1 MRAAFFIYNCT
12 ITVPMIWRGICL
24 HTLKE
29 LSWFFRA
36 YWKRYTIGI
45 LFLFL
50 IDVLMLWPPRLI
62 GETVDAMRNSS
73 LTPQDLTRT
82 VAILLALG
90 VGLYVMRFAWRY
102 LLNGGALI
110 LERILR
116 ERLFAHL
123 TRMTPSFYHRRRSG
137 DLMAVATNDIPAI
150 EQTASTGVLTLVD
163 SLFMTLLT
171 LGVMVTV
178 IDWKLTLAALIPM
191 PFLAWS
197 TAYYGRLLHER
208 FYLAQEAF
216 GEMNDHVQQSV
227 SGVRV
232 LRAFVQE
239 KEDMEAYR
247 RVSEKTLER
256 NVSVSR
262 IDALFEP
269 TIGIIIGFSFL
280 IGLGYGTYLVFTSA
294 ISLGDLV
301 AFNLYLG
308 LLIWPMFAFGWLV
321 NVLQRGGASHKRLSE
336 LLEEQPD
343 VQEAAHPVTA
353 ETPNTVEA
361 RQFSFAYPGSEKPAL
376 TDITFSL
383 GEGKTLGVVG
393 RTGSGKSTL
402 CRALLHQYEL
412 KEQSLFVGGVPIE
425 QLSFAALREKIAYVP
440 QEHLLFSRTIAENV
454 AFGRPQATEAEIL
467 HALKLA
473 EMDNDLAQFRDGLQ
487 TMVGE
492 KGVTLSGGQKQRVS
506 IARALLLDAGILI
519 LDDSLSAV
527 DARTEEAILRH
538 LRKERAHKTT
548 IITAHRLSA
557 VQHAELILVLDEG
570 RIVERG
576 THDELMQQNGW
587 YAEQYRRQQM
597 ERDVAG

>member
-1 MRAAFFIYNCT
+1 MQ
-12 ITVPMIWRGICL
+12 
-24 HTLKE
+24 TLRQ

-36 YWKRYTIGI
+36 YWKRYVIGI
-45 LFLFL
+45 SVLFI
-50 IDVLMLWPPRLI
+50 IDVLMLWPPKLI
-62 GETVDAMRNSS
+62 GDTVDSIRNSS
-73 LTPQDLTRT
+73 LTDADLTQT
-82 VAILLALG
+82 VVILLVLG
-90 VGLYVMRFAWRY
+90 VSLYGLRFLWRF

-110 LERILR
+110 LERTLR

-123 TRMTPSFYHRRRSG
+123 TRMTPSFFHRKRSG

-163 SLFMTLLT
+163 ALFMTLLT
-171 LGVMVTV
+171 LGVMVTA

-239 KEDMEAYR
+239 KADIEAYR

-294 ISLGDLV
+294 ISLGGLV

-321 NVLQRGGASHKRLSE
+321 NVLQRGGASHKRFTE
-336 LLEEQPD
+336 LMVEQPD
-343 VQEAAHPVTA
+343 VTEAANPVTSHIA
-353 ETPNTVEA
+353 NTVEA
-361 RQFSFAYPGSEKPAL
+361 SHFSFTYPGTDKPAL
-376 TDITFSL
+376 TDISFRL
-383 GEGKTLGVVG
+383 GEGETLGIVG

-402 CRALLHQYEL
+402 CRALLHQYQM
-412 KEQSLFVGGVPIE
+412 KEQVLFIGGIPIE
-425 QLSFAALREKIAYVP
+425 GLAFDTLREKIGYVP

-454 AFGRPQATEAEIL
+454 TFGKPQATTEEVM
-467 HALKLA
+467 HALELA
-473 EMDNDLAQFRDGLQ
+473 EMKRDLAQFRDGLQ

-492 KGVTLSGGQKQRVS
+492 KGVTLSGGQKQRIS
-506 IARALLLDAGILI
+506 IARALLMDAGILI

-527 DARTEEAILRH
+527 DARTEESILRH
-538 LRKERAHKTT
+538 LRQERADKTT

-557 VQHAELILVLDEG
+557 VQHAQLILVLDEG
-570 RIVERG
+570 QIVERG
-576 THDELMQQNGW
+576 THDDLMQRNGW

-597 ERDVAG
+597 EQDVAG

>member
-1 MRAAFFIYNCT
+1 
-12 ITVPMIWRGICL
+12 L
-24 HTLKE
+24 KTLKE

-36 YWKRYTIGI
+36 HWKRYTIGI
-45 LFLFL
+45 AFLFF
-50 IDVLMLWPPRLI
+50 IDILMLWPPRLI

-73 LTPQDLTRT
+73 LTAQDLTRT
-82 VAILLALG
+82 VTILLALG
-90 VGLYVMRFAWRY
+90 VGLYAMRFAWRY

-110 LERILR
+110 LERTLR
-116 ERLFAHL
+116 ERLFGHL
-123 TRMTPSFYHRRRSG
+123 TRMTPSFYHRKRSG

-171 LGVMVTV
+171 LGVMVTA

-216 GEMNDHVQQSV
+216 GEMNDHVQQSI

-239 KEDMEAYR
+239 KEDIEAYR

-269 TIGIIIGFSFL
+269 TIAIIIGFSFL

-294 ISLGDLV
+294 ISLGELV

-336 LLEEQPD
+336 LLVEQPD
-343 VQEAAHPVTA
+343 VHEVDHPIAA
-353 ETPNTVEA
+353 ETPHTVEA
-361 RQFSFAYPGSEKPAL
+361 RHFSFAYPGSDKLAL
-376 TDITFSL
+376 SDITFSL
-383 GEGKTLGVVG
+383 GEGETLGIVG

-402 CRALLHQYEL
+402 CRALLHQYEM
-412 KEQSLFVGGVPIE
+412 KSQTLFVGGVPIE
-425 QLSFAALREKIAYVP
+425 ELSFDTLRQKIAYVP

-454 AFGRPQATEAEIL
+454 SFGKPGASEAEVL
-467 HALKLA
+467 HAMRLA
-473 EMDNDLAQFRDGLQ
+473 EMESDLMQFREGLK

-492 KGVTLSGGQKQRVS
+492 KGVTLSGGQKQRIS
-506 IARALLLDAGILI
+506 IARALLLDAGILV

-538 LRKERAHKTT
+538 LRQERANKTT

-576 THDELMQQNGW
+576 THAELMQQNGW
-587 YAEQYRRQQM
+587 YAEQYRKQQM
-597 ERDVAG
+597 EQDVAG

>member
-1 MRAAFFIYNCT
+1 MK
-12 ITVPMIWRGICL
+12 
-24 HTLKE
+24 TLKE

-36 YWKRYTIGI
+36 HWKRYTIGI
-45 LFLFL
+45 AFLFF
-50 IDVLMLWPPRLI
+50 IDILMLWPPRLI

-73 LTPQDLTRT
+73 LTAQDLTRT
-82 VAILLALG
+82 VTILLALG
-90 VGLYVMRFAWRY
+90 VGLYAMRFAWRY

-110 LERILR
+110 LERTLR
-116 ERLFAHL
+116 ERLFGHL
-123 TRMTPSFYHRRRSG
+123 TRMTPSFYHRKRSG

-171 LGVMVTV
+171 LGVMVTA

-216 GEMNDHVQQSV
+216 GEMNDHVQQSI

-239 KEDMEAYR
+239 KEDIEAYR

-269 TIGIIIGFSFL
+269 TIAIIIGFSFL

-294 ISLGDLV
+294 ISLGELV

-336 LLEEQPD
+336 LLVEQPD
-343 VQEAAHPVTA
+343 VHEVDHPIAA
-353 ETPNTVEA
+353 ETPHTVEA
-361 RQFSFAYPGSEKPAL
+361 RHFSFAYPGSDKLAL
-376 TDITFSL
+376 SDITFSL
-383 GEGKTLGVVG
+383 GEGETLGIVG

-402 CRALLHQYEL
+402 CRALLHQYEM
-412 KEQSLFVGGVPIE
+412 KSQTLFVGGVPIE
-425 QLSFAALREKIAYVP
+425 ELSFDTLRQKIAYVP

-454 AFGRPQATEAEIL
+454 SFGKPGASEAEVL
-467 HALKLA
+467 HAMRLA
-473 EMDNDLAQFRDGLQ
+473 EMESDLMQFREGLK

-492 KGVTLSGGQKQRVS
+492 KGVTLSGGQKQRIS
-506 IARALLLDAGILI
+506 IARALLLDAGILV

-538 LRKERAHKTT
+538 LRQERANKTT

-576 THDELMQQNGW
+576 THAELMQQNGW

-597 ERDVAG
+597 EQDVAG

>member
-1 MRAAFFIYNCT
+1 MQ
-12 ITVPMIWRGICL
+12 
-24 HTLKE
+24 TLKQ

-36 YWKRYTIGI
+36 HWKRYVIGI
-45 LFLFL
+45 SFLFL

-62 GETVDAMRNSS
+62 GETVDSIRNSS
-73 LTPQDLTRT
+73 LTVPALTRT
-82 VAILLALG
+82 MVILLVLG
-90 VGLYVMRFAWRY
+90 VLLYVMRFVWRY
-102 LLNGGALI
+102 LLNGGALL
-110 LERILR
+110 LERTLR
-116 ERLFAHL
+116 ERLFSHL
-123 TRMTPSFYHRRRSG
+123 TKMTPSFYHRKRSG

-197 TAYYGRLLHER
+197 TAYYGKLLHDR

-239 KEDMEAYR
+239 KADVEAYR

-269 TIGIIIGFSFL
+269 TIAIIIGFSFL

-321 NVLQRGGASHKRLSE
+321 NVLQRGGASHKRYSE
-336 LLEEQPD
+336 LLVEQPD
-343 VQEAAHPVTA
+343 VKEAANPVTTVA
-353 ETPNTVEA
+353 ANTVEA
-361 RQFSFAYPGSEKPAL
+361 RQFSFCYPGTDKPAL
-376 TDITFSL
+376 SDISFVL
-383 GEGKTLGVVG
+383 EEGETLGIVG

-402 CRALLHQYEL
+402 CRSLLHQYQMNEG
-412 KEQSLFVGGVPIE
+412 SLLVGGVPIE
-425 QLSFAALREKIAYVP
+425 KLSFHALREKIGYVP
-440 QEHLLFSRTIAENV
+440 QEHLLFSRTIEANV
-454 AFGRPQATEAEIL
+454 AFGHPAATNEEIVR
-467 HALKLA
+467 ALELA
-473 EMDNDLAQFRDGLQ
+473 EMKGDLAQFKDGLQ

-492 KGVTLSGGQKQRVS
+492 KGVTLSGGQKQRIS
-506 IARALLLDAGILI
+506 IARALLVDADILI

-527 DARTEEAILRH
+527 DARTEESILRH
-538 LRKERAHKTT
+538 LRQERANKTT

-557 VQHAELILVLDEG
+557 VQHAQLILVLDEG

-576 THDELMQQNGW
+576 THNELMQKNGW

-597 ERDVAG
+597 EQDVTG